1 MNKNYKYELMKGSR
15 RYICPKCQKK
25 EFKVYVKTGT
35 NIVVDETKYGRCN
48 RQDSCSYHQYPKIK
62 ENDIDS
68 SHYIVPQFIAP
79 KAIDFVDKKIVE
91 ATFNEFKSNVFF
103 MYLVKL
109 FGITKAYEL
118 QERYNIGTAKNNG
131 TIYWQQDKEG
141 NFRTGKVMYYGTN
154 GKRLKDKNSW
164 YIHRRIKED
173 FELQQVFFGEHL
185 LSIDEYKDKPI
196 ALCESEKTAVIMSEF
211 MPEYVWLVS
220 GGANMLNSFRL
231 LRLHR
236 LDKVFPDNG
245 QFELW
250 EQKTK
255 IFNNRSMD
263 ISVDNAVRS
272 GIIEEGADIL
282 DLWMKEELIKMKSH
296 AN

>member
-1 MNKNYKYELMKGSR
+1 MKHYKYELERGSKHI
-15 RYICPKCQKK
+15 ICPNCGKKTFKC
-25 EFKVYVKTGT
+25 YVDANTGERI
-35 NIVVDETKYGRCN
+35 NPAKYGKCERIS
-48 RQDSCSYHQYPKIK
+48 SCRYHLYPKLGNDDIYSSSYVPPAPEKIK
-62 ENDIDS
+62 
-68 SHYIVPQFIAP
+68 PL
-79 KAIDFVDKKIVE
+79 DFVDKDLVQ

-118 QERYNIGTAKNNG
+118 QEIYNIGTAKNNG

-141 NFRTGKVMYYGTN
+141 NFRTGKVMYYGAN

-185 LSIDEYKDKPI
+185 LSINEYKDKPI

-211 MPEYVWLVS
+211 MPEYVWLAS

-263 ISVDNAVRS
+263 ISVDSAVRN
-272 GIIEEGADIL
+272 GIIKEGADIL
-282 DLWMKEELIKMKSH
+282 DLWMKEKVIKMKSH